1 MASRRVQRARAAY
14 YGKVEMTDMRTGRA
28 LEALRQAN
36 QDLDDWII
44 IYASDHG
51 DMLGEHGVWEKQKF
65 FEGSVR
71 VPLIIRYPAGG
82 LEGGLLREPLTAKCA
97 TFFGGAT

>member
-1 MASRRVQRARAAY
+1 
-14 YGKVEMTDMRTGRA
+14 MTDMRTGRA

-82 LEGGLLREPLTAKCA
+82 LEGGLLREPLTAKVCDIFWWRDVTILCIVTYRNSA
-97 TFFGGAT
+97 VRR